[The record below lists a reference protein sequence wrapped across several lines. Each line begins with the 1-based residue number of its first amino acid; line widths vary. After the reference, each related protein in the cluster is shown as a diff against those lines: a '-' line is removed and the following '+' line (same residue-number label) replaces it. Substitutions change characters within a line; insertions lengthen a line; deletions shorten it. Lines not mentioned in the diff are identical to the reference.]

1 MALGKKGLGKGL
13 DALLGEYTE
22 PQAEGLQEIDIYL
35 IDTNEDQPR
44 KTFDKEKLQEL
55 AESIKLHGVVQPI
68 VVRRAGER
76 YSIIAGERRYRAAR
90 MAGLAAVPVVIRDMG
105 EMQAMEVA
113 LIENIQREN
122 LNPIEEAAA
131 IKSLMDLH
139 DLTQEEVSKRISKS
153 RPAVSNAVR
162 LLSLP
167 EEVQDML
174 RDGKIQA
181 GHARA
186 ILSIPDDLNRA
197 IVARRI
203 AQTGASVREA
213 ERIVKAELNPKM
225 EPAQPKQEKRTEDPD
240 LRAAEDALRERLGTK
255 VLIQG
260 SMGKGKLVI
269 EYYNKEQLSGLY
281 DLLIKEY

>member
-13 DALLGEYTE
+13 DALLGDYTE
-22 PQAEGLQEIDIYL
+22 PQAEGLRDVDIYL

-44 KTFDKEKLQEL
+44 KSFDKEKLQEL

-68 VVRRAGER
+68 VVRSMGER

-90 MAGLAAVPVVIRDMG
+90 MAGLATVPVVIKDMD

-167 EEVQDML
+167 NEVQDML
-174 RDGKIQA
+174 RDGSIQA

-186 ILSIPDDLNRA
+186 ILAIPDDTNRA

-203 AQTGASVREA
+203 AQSGASVREA

-225 EPAQPKQEKRTEDPD
+225 EPAVPKQEKRTEDPD

-255 VLIQG
+255 VIIQG
-260 SMGKGKLVI
+260 SMARGKLVI
-269 EYYNKEQLSGLY
+269 EYYNKDQLSGIY
-281 DLLIKEY
+281 DLLTGE

>member
-13 DALLGEYTE
+13 DALLGDYSE
-22 PQAEGLQEIDIYL
+22 PTASGLQELDIYL

-44 KTFDKEKLQEL
+44 KTFDKEKLEEL
-55 AESIKLHGVVQPI
+55 AESLRLHGVVQPI
-68 VVRRAGER
+68 VVRKIGER

-90 MAGLAAVPVVIRDMG
+90 MAGLATVPVVIRDMD
-105 EMQAMEVA
+105 EMQAREVA

-153 RPAVSNAVR
+153 RPAVSNSVR

-167 EEVQDML
+167 EEVQDMVKE
-174 RDGKIQA
+174 GKLQA

-186 ILSIPDDLNRA
+186 ILSIPDDLNRI

-203 AQTGASVREA
+203 AESGASVREA
-213 ERIVKAELNPKM
+213 EKLVKAELNPRM
-225 EPAQPKQEKRTEDPD
+225 EPAVPKAEKRPADPD

-255 VLIQG
+255 VSIQG
-260 SMGKGKLVI
+260 GMSKGKLVI
-269 EYYNKEQLSGLY
+269 EYYTKDQLSGLY
-281 DLLIKEY
+281 DLLIGE

>member
-1 MALGKKGLGKGL
+1 MAMGKKALGKGL
-13 DALLGEYTE
+13 DALLGDFSE
-22 PQAEGLQEIDIYL
+22 PQASGLQEIDIYL

-44 KTFDKEKLQEL
+44 KTFDKEKLEEL
-55 AESIKLHGVVQPI
+55 AESLKLHGVVQPI
-68 VVRRAGER
+68 VVRKMGER

-90 MAGLAAVPVVIRDMG
+90 MAGLSTVPVVVRDMD
-105 EMQAMEVA
+105 EMQAREVA

-139 DLTQEEVSKRISKS
+139 DLTQEEVSRRISKS
-153 RPAVSNAVR
+153 RPAVSNTIR

-167 EEVQDML
+167 DEVQDMVKQGQL
-174 RDGKIQA
+174 QA

-186 ILSIPDDLNRA
+186 ILAIPDDLNRT
-197 IVARRI
+197 IIARRI
-203 AQTGASVREA
+203 AQSGASVREA

-225 EPAQPKQEKRTEDPD
+225 EPVTPKAEKRTPDPD

-255 VLIQG
+255 VSIQG
-260 SMGKGKLVI
+260 SAAKGKLVI
-269 EYYNKEQLSGLY
+269 EYYTKDQLSVIY
-281 DLLIKEY
+281 DLLINE

>member
-1 MALGKKGLGKGL
+1 MAMGKKGLGKGL
-13 DALLGEYTE
+13 DALLGDFSE
-22 PQAEGLQEIDIYL
+22 PAVSGLQEMDIYL
-35 IDTNEDQPR
+35 IDTNEGQPR
-44 KTFDKEKLQEL
+44 KTFDKEKLEEL

-68 VVRRAGER
+68 VVRKLGER

-90 MAGLAAVPVVIRDMG
+90 MAGLATVPVVVRDMD
-105 EMQAMEVA
+105 EMQAREVA

-153 RPAVSNAVR
+153 RPAVSNTIR

-167 EEVQDML
+167 DEVQDMVKQGQL
-174 RDGKIQA
+174 QA

-186 ILSIPDDLNRA
+186 ILSIPDDLNRT
-197 IVARRI
+197 IIARRI
-203 AQTGASVREA
+203 AQSGASVREA

-225 EPAQPKQEKRTEDPD
+225 EPAAPKAEKRTPDPD

-255 VLIQG
+255 VSIQG
-260 SMGKGKLVI
+260 TAGKGKLVI
-269 EYYNKEQLSGLY
+269 EYYTKDQLSGLY
-281 DLLIKEY
+281 DLLIGE

>member
-13 DALLGEYTE
+13 DALLGDYSE
-22 PQAEGLQEIDIYL
+22 PTASGLQEMDIYL

-44 KTFDKEKLQEL
+44 KTFDKEKLEEL
-55 AESIKLHGVVQPI
+55 AESLRLHGVVQPI
-68 VVRRAGER
+68 VVRKIGER

-90 MAGLAAVPVVIRDMG
+90 MAGLTTVPVVIRDMD
-105 EMQAMEVA
+105 EMQAREVA

-153 RPAVSNAVR
+153 RPAVSNSVR

-167 EEVQDML
+167 EEVQDMVKE
-174 RDGKIQA
+174 GKLQA

-186 ILSIPDDLNRA
+186 ILSIPDDLNRT

-203 AQTGASVREA
+203 AESGASVREA
-213 ERIVKAELNPKM
+213 EKLVKAELNPRM
-225 EPAQPKQEKRTEDPD
+225 EPAVPKAEKRPADPD

-255 VLIQG
+255 VSIQG
-260 SMGKGKLVI
+260 GMSKGKLVI
-269 EYYNKEQLSGLY
+269 EYYTKDQLSGLY
-281 DLLIKEY
+281 DLLIGE

>member
-1 MALGKKGLGKGL
+1 MAMGKKALGKGL
-13 DALLGEYTE
+13 DALLGDFSE
-22 PQAEGLQEIDIYL
+22 PQASGLQEMDIYL

-44 KTFDKEKLQEL
+44 KTFDKEKLEEL
-55 AESIKLHGVVQPI
+55 AESLKLHGVVQPI
-68 VVRRAGER
+68 VVRKMGER

-90 MAGLAAVPVVIRDMG
+90 MAGLATVPVVVRDMD
-105 EMQAMEVA
+105 EMQAREVA

-153 RPAVSNAVR
+153 RPAVSNTIR

-167 EEVQDML
+167 DEVQDMVKE
-174 RDGKIQA
+174 GKLQA

-186 ILSIPDDLNRA
+186 ILAIPDDLNRT

-203 AQTGASVREA
+203 AESGASVREA
-213 ERIVKAELNPKM
+213 ERIVKSELNPKM
-225 EPAQPKQEKRTEDPD
+225 EPAAPRAEKRTPDPD

-255 VLIQG
+255 VSIQC
-260 SMGKGKLVI
+260 SSGKGKLVI
-269 EYYNKEQLSGLY
+269 EYYTKDQLSALY
-281 DLLIKEY
+281 DLLMGE

>member
-13 DALLGEYTE
+13 DALLGDYSE
-22 PQAEGLQEIDIYL
+22 PTASGLQELDIYL

-44 KTFDKEKLQEL
+44 KTFDKEKLEEL
-55 AESIKLHGVVQPI
+55 AESLRLHGVVQPI
-68 VVRRAGER
+68 VVRKIGER

-90 MAGLAAVPVVIRDMG
+90 MAGLATVPVVIRDMD
-105 EMQAMEVA
+105 EMQAREVA

-153 RPAVSNAVR
+153 RPAVSNSVR

-167 EEVQDML
+167 EEVQDMVKE
-174 RDGKIQA
+174 GKLQA

-186 ILSIPDDLNRA
+186 ILSIPDDLNRT

-203 AQTGASVREA
+203 AESGASVREA
-213 ERIVKAELNPKM
+213 EKLVKAELNPRM
-225 EPAQPKQEKRTEDPD
+225 EPAVPKAEKRPADPD

-255 VLIQG
+255 VSIQG
-260 SMGKGKLVI
+260 GMSKGKLVI
-269 EYYNKEQLSGLY
+269 EYYTKDQLSGLY
-281 DLLIKEY
+281 DLLIGE

>member
-13 DALLGEYTE
+13 DALLGDYTE
-22 PQAEGLQEIDIYL
+22 PQAEGLRDVDIYL

-44 KTFDKEKLQEL
+44 KSFDKEKLQEL

-68 VVRRAGER
+68 VVRSMGER

-90 MAGLAAVPVVIRDMG
+90 MAGLATVPVIIKDMD

-139 DLTQEEVSKRISKS
+139 DLTQEEVSRRISKS

-167 EEVQDML
+167 KEVQDML
-174 RDGKIQA
+174 RDGRIQA

-186 ILSIPDDLNRA
+186 ILAIPDDTNRA

-203 AQTGASVREA
+203 AQSGASVREA

-225 EPAQPKQEKRTEDPD
+225 EPAVPKQEKRTEDPD
-240 LRAAEDALRERLGTK
+240 LRAAEDTLRERLGTR
-255 VLIQG
+255 VTIQG
-260 SMGKGKLVI
+260 SMAKGKLVI
-269 EYYNKEQLSGLY
+269 EYYNKDQLSGLY
-281 DLLIKEY
+281 DLLTGE

>member
-13 DALLGEYTE
+13 DALLGDYTE
-22 PQAEGLQEIDIYL
+22 PQAEGLRDVDIYL

-44 KTFDKEKLQEL
+44 KSFDKEKLQEL

-68 VVRRAGER
+68 VVRSMGER

-90 MAGLAAVPVVIRDMG
+90 MAGLATVPVLIKDMD

-167 EEVQDML
+167 NEVQDML
-174 RDGKIQA
+174 RDGSIQA

-186 ILSIPDDLNRA
+186 ILAIPDDTNRA

-203 AQTGASVREA
+203 AQSGASVREA

-225 EPAQPKQEKRTEDPD
+225 EPAVPKQEKRTEDPD

-255 VLIQG
+255 VIIQG
-260 SMGKGKLVI
+260 SMARGKLVI
-269 EYYNKEQLSGLY
+269 EYYNKDQLSGIY
-281 DLLIKEY
+281 DLLTGE

>member
-1 MALGKKGLGKGL
+1 MAMGKKALGKGL
-13 DALLGEYTE
+13 DALLGDFSE
-22 PQAEGLQEIDIYL
+22 PQASGLQEMDIYL

-44 KTFDKEKLQEL
+44 KTFDKEKLEEL
-55 AESIKLHGVVQPI
+55 AESLKLHGVVQPI
-68 VVRRAGER
+68 VVRKMGER

-90 MAGLAAVPVVIRDMG
+90 MAGLSTVPVVVRDMD
-105 EMQAMEVA
+105 EMQAREVA

-139 DLTQEEVSKRISKS
+139 DLTQEEVSRRISKS
-153 RPAVSNAVR
+153 RPAVSNTIR

-167 EEVQDML
+167 DEVQDMVKQGQL
-174 RDGKIQA
+174 QA

-186 ILSIPDDLNRA
+186 ILAIPDDLNRT
-197 IVARRI
+197 IIARRI
-203 AQTGASVREA
+203 AQSGASVREA

-225 EPAQPKQEKRTEDPD
+225 EPVTPKAEKRTPDPD

-255 VLIQG
+255 VSIQG
-260 SMGKGKLVI
+260 SAAKGKLVI
-269 EYYNKEQLSGLY
+269 EYYTKDQLSGIY
-281 DLLIKEY
+281 DLLINE

>member
-13 DALLGEYTE
+13 DALLGDYSE
-22 PQAEGLQEIDIYL
+22 PTASGLQEMDIYL

-44 KTFDKEKLQEL
+44 KTFDKEKLEEL
-55 AESIKLHGVVQPI
+55 AESLRLHGVVQPI
-68 VVRRAGER
+68 VVRKIGER

-90 MAGLAAVPVVIRDMG
+90 MAGLATVPVVIRDMD
-105 EMQAMEVA
+105 EMQAREVA

-153 RPAVSNAVR
+153 RPAVSNSVR

-167 EEVQDML
+167 EEVQDMVKE
-174 RDGKIQA
+174 GKLQA

-186 ILSIPDDLNRA
+186 ILSIPDDLNRT

-203 AQTGASVREA
+203 AESGASVREA
-213 ERIVKAELNPKM
+213 EKLVKAELNPRM
-225 EPAQPKQEKRTEDPD
+225 EPAVPKAEKRPADPD

-255 VLIQG
+255 VSIQG
-260 SMGKGKLVI
+260 GMSKGKLVI
-269 EYYNKEQLSGLY
+269 EYYTKDQLSGLY
-281 DLLIKEY
+281 DLLIGE

>member
-13 DALLGEYTE
+13 DALLGDYSE
-22 PQAEGLQEIDIYL
+22 PTASGLQELDIYL

-44 KTFDKEKLQEL
+44 KTFDKEKLEEL
-55 AESIKLHGVVQPI
+55 AESLRLHGVVQPI
-68 VVRRAGER
+68 VVRKIGER

-90 MAGLAAVPVVIRDMG
+90 MAGLATVPVVIRDMD
-105 EMQAMEVA
+105 EMQAREVA

-153 RPAVSNAVR
+153 RPAVSNSVR

-167 EEVQDML
+167 EEVQDMVKE
-174 RDGKIQA
+174 GKLQA

-186 ILSIPDDLNRA
+186 ILSIPDDLNRT

-203 AQTGASVREA
+203 AESGASVREA
-213 ERIVKAELNPKM
+213 EKLVKAQLNPRM
-225 EPAQPKQEKRTEDPD
+225 EPAVPKAEKRPADPD

-255 VLIQG
+255 VSIQG
-260 SMGKGKLVI
+260 GMSKGKLVI
-269 EYYNKEQLSGLY
+269 EYYTKDQLSGLY
-281 DLLIKEY
+281 DLLIGE

>member
-1 MALGKKGLGKGL
+1 MAMGKKGLGKGL
-13 DALLGEYTE
+13 DALLGDFSE
-22 PQAEGLQEIDIYL
+22 PQAAGLQEVDIYL
-35 IDTNEDQPR
+35 IDTNEGQPR
-44 KTFDKEKLQEL
+44 KTFDKEKLNEL
-55 AESIKLHGVVQPI
+55 AESVKLHGVVQPI
-68 VVRRAGER
+68 VVRRMGER

-90 MAGLAAVPVVIRDMG
+90 IAGLTTVPVVVRDMG
-105 EMQAMEVA
+105 EMQAREVA

-131 IKSLMDLH
+131 IKTLMDLH
-139 DLTQEEVSKRISKS
+139 DLTQEEVSRRISKS

-167 EEVQDML
+167 DEVQDML
-174 RDGKIQA
+174 KEGQIQA

-186 ILSIPDDLNRA
+186 ILAIPDELNRT

-203 AQTGASVREA
+203 AQSGASVREA

-225 EPAQPKQEKRTEDPD
+225 EPATPKAEKRTPDPD

-255 VLIQG
+255 VSIQG
-260 SMGKGKLVI
+260 SAAKGKLVI
-269 EYYNKEQLSGLY
+269 EYYTKDQLSGLY
-281 DLLIKEY
+281 DLLISE

>member
-1 MALGKKGLGKGL
+1 MAMGKKGLGKGL
-13 DALLGEYTE
+13 DALLGDFNE
-22 PQAEGLQEIDIYL
+22 PQASGLQEVDIYL
-35 IDTNEDQPR
+35 IDTNEGQPR
-44 KTFDKEKLQEL
+44 KTFDKEKLEEL
-55 AESIKLHGVVQPI
+55 AESVKLHGVVQPI
-68 VVRRAGER
+68 VVRKMGER

-90 MAGLAAVPVVIRDMG
+90 MAGFATVPVVVRDMD
-105 EMQAMEVA
+105 EMQAREVA

-153 RPAVSNAVR
+153 RPAVSNTIR

-167 EEVQDML
+167 DEVQEMVKQGQL
-174 RDGKIQA
+174 QA

-186 ILSIPDDLNRA
+186 ILSIPDDLNRT
-197 IVARRI
+197 IIARRI
-203 AQTGASVREA
+203 AQSGASVREA

-225 EPAQPKQEKRTEDPD
+225 EPVNPKPEKRTPDPD

-255 VLIQG
+255 VSIQG

-269 EYYNKEQLSGLY
+269 EYYTKDQLSGLY
-281 DLLIKEY
+281 DLLIGE

>member
-13 DALLGEYTE
+13 DALLGDYSE
-22 PQAEGLQEIDIYL
+22 PTASGLQELDIYL

-44 KTFDKEKLQEL
+44 KTFDKEKLEEL
-55 AESIKLHGVVQPI
+55 AESLRLHGVVQPI
-68 VVRRAGER
+68 VVRKIGER

-90 MAGLAAVPVVIRDMG
+90 MAGLATVPVVIRDMD
-105 EMQAMEVA
+105 EMQAREVA

-153 RPAVSNAVR
+153 RPAVSNSVR

-167 EEVQDML
+167 EEVQDMVKE
-174 RDGKIQA
+174 GKLQA

-186 ILSIPDDLNRA
+186 ILAIPDDLNRT

-203 AQTGASVREA
+203 AESGASVREA
-213 ERIVKAELNPKM
+213 EKLVKAELNPRM
-225 EPAQPKQEKRTEDPD
+225 EPAVPKAEKRPADPD

-255 VLIQG
+255 VSIQG
-260 SMGKGKLVI
+260 GMSKGKLVI
-269 EYYNKEQLSGLY
+269 EYYTKDQLSGLY
-281 DLLIKEY
+281 DLLIGE

>member
-1 MALGKKGLGKGL
+1 MAMGKKGLGKGL
-13 DALLGEYTE
+13 DALLGDFTE
-22 PQAEGLQEIDIYL
+22 PQKAGLQEVDIYL

-44 KTFDKEKLQEL
+44 KSFDKEKLQEL
-55 AESIKLHGVVQPI
+55 SDSIKLHGVVQPI
-68 VVRRAGER
+68 VVRKIGER

-90 MAGLAAVPVVIRDMG
+90 LAGLSTVPVVIKEMN

-139 DLTQEEVSKRISKS
+139 DLTHEEVSKRISKS

-167 EEVQDML
+167 DEVQDMVKQ
-174 RDGKIQA
+174 GKLQA

-186 ILSIPDDLNRA
+186 ILAIPDDLNRT

-203 AQTGASVREA
+203 AESGASVRET
-213 ERIVKAELNPKM
+213 ERIVKAELNSKM
-225 EPAQPKQEKRTEDPD
+225 ESKTPRKEKRIEDPD
-240 LRAAEDALRERLGTK
+240 LKAAEDAMRDRLGTK
-255 VLIQG
+255 VCIHG
-260 SMGKGKLVI
+260 SAAKGKLVI
-269 EYYNKEQLSGLY
+269 EYYTKDQLSGLY
-281 DLLIKEY
+281 DLLMSE

>member
-13 DALLGEYTE
+13 DALLGDYSE
-22 PQAEGLQEIDIYL
+22 PTASGLQELDIYL

-44 KTFDKEKLQEL
+44 KTFDKEKLEEL
-55 AESIKLHGVVQPI
+55 AESLRLHGVVQPI
-68 VVRRAGER
+68 VVRKIGER

-90 MAGLAAVPVVIRDMG
+90 MAGLATVPVVIRDMD
-105 EMQAMEVA
+105 EMQAREVA

-139 DLTQEEVSKRISKS
+139 ALPQEEVSKRISKS
-153 RPAVSNAVR
+153 RPAVSNSVR

-167 EEVQDML
+167 EEVQDMVKE
-174 RDGKIQA
+174 GKLQA

-186 ILSIPDDLNRA
+186 ILSIPDDLNRT

-203 AQTGASVREA
+203 AESGASVREA
-213 ERIVKAELNPKM
+213 EKLVKAQLNPRM
-225 EPAQPKQEKRTEDPD
+225 EPAVPKAEKRPADPD

-255 VLIQG
+255 VSIQG
-260 SMGKGKLVI
+260 GMSKGKLVI
-269 EYYNKEQLSGLY
+269 EYYTKDQLSGLY
-281 DLLIKEY
+281 DLLIGE

>member
-13 DALLGEYTE
+13 DALLGDYSE
-22 PQAEGLQEIDIYL
+22 PTASGLQELDIYL

-44 KTFDKEKLQEL
+44 KTFDKEKLEEL
-55 AESIKLHGVVQPI
+55 AESLRLHGVVQPI
-68 VVRRAGER
+68 VVRKIGER

-90 MAGLAAVPVVIRDMG
+90 MAGLTTVPVVIRDMD
-105 EMQAMEVA
+105 EMQAREVA

-153 RPAVSNAVR
+153 RPAVSNSVR

-167 EEVQDML
+167 EEVQDMVKE
-174 RDGKIQA
+174 GKLQA

-186 ILSIPDDLNRA
+186 ILSIPDDLNRT

-203 AQTGASVREA
+203 AESGASVREA
-213 ERIVKAELNPKM
+213 EKLVKAELNPRM
-225 EPAQPKQEKRTEDPD
+225 EPAVPKAEKRPADPD

-255 VLIQG
+255 VSIQG
-260 SMGKGKLVI
+260 GMSKGKLVI
-269 EYYNKEQLSGLY
+269 EYYTKDQLSGLY
-281 DLLIKEY
+281 DLLIGE

>member
-13 DALLGEYTE
+13 DALLGDYSE
-22 PQAEGLQEIDIYL
+22 PTASGLQELDIYL

-44 KTFDKEKLQEL
+44 KTFDKEKLEEL
-55 AESIKLHGVVQPI
+55 AESLRLHGVVQPI
-68 VVRRAGER
+68 VVRKIGER

-90 MAGLAAVPVVIRDMG
+90 MAGLATVPVVIRDMD
-105 EMQAMEVA
+105 EMQAREVA

-153 RPAVSNAVR
+153 RPAVSNSVR

-167 EEVQDML
+167 EEVQDMVKE
-174 RDGKIQA
+174 GKLQA

-186 ILSIPDDLNRA
+186 ILAIPDDLNRT

-203 AQTGASVREA
+203 AESGASVREA
-213 ERIVKAELNPKM
+213 EKLVKAELNPRM
-225 EPAQPKQEKRTEDPD
+225 EPAVPKAEKRPADPD

-255 VLIQG
+255 VSIQG

-269 EYYNKEQLSGLY
+269 EYYTKDQLSGLY
-281 DLLIKEY
+281 DLLIGE

>member
-1 MALGKKGLGKGL
+1 MAMGKKGLGKGL
-13 DALLGEYTE
+13 DALLGDFSE
-22 PQAEGLQEIDIYL
+22 PQATGLQEIDIYL
-35 IDTNEDQPR
+35 IDTNEGQPR
-44 KTFDKEKLQEL
+44 KTFDKEKLNEL

-68 VVRRAGER
+68 VVRKIGER

-90 MAGLAAVPVVIRDMG
+90 IAGLATVPVVIRDMG
-105 EMQAMEVA
+105 EMQAREVA

-131 IKSLMDLH
+131 IKTLMDLH
-139 DLTQEEVSKRISKS
+139 DLTQEEVSRRISKS

-174 RDGKIQA
+174 KEGQIQA

-186 ILSIPDDLNRA
+186 ILAIPDALNRT

-203 AQTGASVREA
+203 AQSGASVREA
-213 ERIVKAELNPKM
+213 EKIVKAELNPKM
-225 EPAQPKQEKRTEDPD
+225 EPVTPRAEKRTPDPD

-255 VLIQG
+255 VSIQG
-260 SMGKGKLVI
+260 SAAKGKLVI
-269 EYYNKEQLSGLY
+269 EYYTKDQLSGLY
-281 DLLIKEY
+281 DLLIGE

>member
-1 MALGKKGLGKGL
+1 MAMGKKGLGKGL
-13 DALLGEYTE
+13 DALLGDFNE
-22 PQAEGLQEIDIYL
+22 PQASGLQEIDIYL
-35 IDTNEDQPR
+35 IDTNEGQPR
-44 KTFDKEKLQEL
+44 KTFDKEKLNEL
-55 AESIKLHGVVQPI
+55 AESVKLHGVVQPI
-68 VVRRAGER
+68 VVRRIGER

-90 MAGLAAVPVVIRDMG
+90 MAGLSTVPVVIRDMG
-105 EMQAMEVA
+105 EMQAREVA

-131 IKSLMDLH
+131 IKTLMDLH
-139 DLTQEEVSKRISKS
+139 DLTQEEVSRRISKS

-174 RDGKIQA
+174 KEGQIQA

-186 ILSIPDDLNRA
+186 ILAIPDDLNRT

-203 AQTGASVREA
+203 AQSGASVREA
-213 ERIVKAELNPKM
+213 EKIVKAELNPRM
-225 EPAQPKQEKRTEDPD
+225 EPVTPRAEKRTPDPD

-255 VLIQG
+255 VSIQG
-260 SMGKGKLVI
+260 SAAKGKLVI
-269 EYYNKEQLSGLY
+269 EYYTKDQLSGLY
-281 DLLIKEY
+281 DLLIGE

>member
-90 MAGLAAVPVVIRDMG
+90 IAGLATVPVVIRDMG

-186 ILSIPDDLNRA
+186 ILAIPDDLNRA

>member
-1 MALGKKGLGKGL
+1 MAMGKKGLGKGL
-13 DALLGEYTE
+13 DALLGDFSE
-22 PQAEGLQEIDIYL
+22 PTVSGLQEMDIYL
-35 IDTNEDQPR
+35 IDTNEGQPR
-44 KTFDKEKLQEL
+44 KTFDKEKLEEL

-68 VVRRAGER
+68 VVRKMGER

-90 MAGLAAVPVVIRDMG
+90 MAGLATVPVVVRDMD
-105 EMQAMEVA
+105 EMQAREVA

-153 RPAVSNAVR
+153 RPAVSNTIR

-167 EEVQDML
+167 DEVQNMVKQGQL
-174 RDGKIQA
+174 QA

-186 ILSIPDDLNRA
+186 ILSIPDDLNRT
-197 IVARRI
+197 IIARRI
-203 AQTGASVREA
+203 AQSGASVREA

-225 EPAQPKQEKRTEDPD
+225 EPVTPKAEKRTPDPD

-255 VLIQG
+255 VSIQG
-260 SMGKGKLVI
+260 TASKGKLVI
-269 EYYNKEQLSGLY
+269 EYYTKDQLSGLY
-281 DLLIKEY
+281 DLLIGE